1 MSSLDCSRIVK
12 PAYMGLQSVTLV
24 FASSTIVRLSLM
36 ILNLLKVALETS
48 FDAFF
53 PLQTSCTLTRRRTFS
68 KVFPVTYSLHRRDI
82 IIEYYNRSCQSVGEK
97 TIQHTHEHTFE
108 RLLCNANACARA
120 RACA

>member
-82 IIEYYNRSCQSVGEK
+82 ILEYYNRSCQLVWNRRQNYSTCTRTNTHSNDFSVTRRYK
-97 TIQHTHEHTFE
+97 I
-108 RLLCNANACARA
+108 
-120 RACA
+120 